1 MTLAACRM
9 MVSLTQ
15 GLGCEDLV
23 QLVLL
28 SGPSAREDAVNSVS
42 GRSVASLAAGF
53 RGAKQERGGSYGMM

>member
-15 GLGCEDLV
+15 GLSCEDLV

-28 SGPSAREDAVNSVS
+28 SGPSAREDAANSMS
-42 GRSVASLAAGF
+42 EASVASLAPGF
-53 RGAKQERGGSYGMM
+53 RGPNRRGEAVMG

>member
-15 GLGCEDLV
+15 CLSCEDLV

-28 SGPSAREDAVNSVS
+28 SGPGAREDAVNSVS
-42 GRSVASLAAGF
+42 ERSASLAPGF
-53 RGAKQERGGSYGMM
+53 RGPNRRGEAVMG